1 MNSFMSCLLR
11 VSVLI
16 VAVMFTAGAG
26 ASAPPPEG
34 GDEPEVIEL
43 YNEVN
48 ARAQALMAQ
57 FAIDEETCSN
67 EVRSAPL
74 VIPVTEAERLVGYA
88 FVTPRFC
95 LARGVNRFQLDDRMH
110 FIVDQM
116 IRAAHRA
123 PFTLDEEAAISEA
136 ETNSALLAAA
146 STIIGEGRVER
157 LDLLGS
163 DLRLLQ

>member
-1 MNSFMSCLLR
+1 MNYVGWVICG
-11 VSVLI
+11 V
-16 VAVMFTAGAG
+16 VAVLVAAQ
-26 ASAPPPEG
+26 AHAYAPPPEG
-34 GDEPEVIEL
+34 DDGPEVIEL
-43 YNEVN
+43 FNEANV
-48 ARAQALMAQ
+48 RAQALMEQ
-57 FAIDEETCSN
+57 FATDEETCSN

-74 VIPVTEAERLVGYA
+74 VIPVTQAERLVGYA

-110 FIVDQM
+110 FIVDRM
-116 IRAAHRA
+116 IREAHRT
-123 PFTLDEEAAISEA
+123 PFTLDGEASMSEA

-163 DLRLLQ
+163 DLRLIQ